1 MDLNAW
7 LKEFRALHDEKKRG
21 SLAGGRLPEYCA
33 ARDELARALLAAQ
46 HIAVEPGQQPRRT
59 LRVSRALQAEVASF
73 DGSVRVLT
81 RSLSSGGFA
90 ALLPRA
96 PKVGHEVKVTLR
108 MPGEDPIESSAVVV
122 ESKLQPG
129 SAHVS
134 FRWVGLSE
142 SDVERLETMVFD
154 TVLAQLGS

>member
-7 LKEFRALHDEKKRG
+7 LKEFRILHDEKKRG
-21 SLAGGRLPEYCA
+21 ALDGERLSEYHA

-46 HIAVEPGQQPRRT
+46 HIAVEAGQQPRRT
-59 LRVSRALQAEVASF
+59 LRVSRALQADVALL

-96 PKVGHEVKVTLR
+96 PKVGDEVEVTLR
-108 MPGEDPIESSAVVV
+108 MPGEQPVDSRARVV
-122 ESKLQPG
+122 EVKAQPG

-142 SDVERLETMVFD
+142 SDIERLETLVFD
-154 TVLAQLGS
+154 TVLAQFGS